1 MAKDDPRAPG
11 PHKAGLRRGR
21 GWAPAPAGFVAP
33 AAALNYESLPHRR
46 GLSAVIARARNGLL
60 NAAND
65 ALAELRDEID
75 RIDLDMHR
83 LLMRRGEIIDRLIAV
98 KRAQGAGSAFRP
110 DREAQMMRAVVE
122 RHRGLLPVDAVE
134 GVWRV
139 IVSTFTYVQA
149 NYSVHADD
157 SGGDAQIRDSARF
170 HFGFTVPYIP
180 HHGAG
185 AVIDAVAASQGDLGV
200 LRASGSLGDGAWWM
214 RLVGENA
221 PKIIAR
227 LPFVERPNHP
237 AGLPV
242 FVVARLAPDAMAH
255 GVTLYAVGLA
265 RWTHALP
272 AAFQALQGEILASAP
287 HPEGLAL
294 LVAAAG
300 GAGAADFA
308 KAMADAGIEGA
319 RVDVIGSHAMR
330 FELTRARSGVY
341 SPGS

>member
-1 MAKDDPRAPG
+1 MQNAPLL
-11 PHKAGLRRGR
+11 K
-21 GWAPAPAGFVAP
+21 P
-33 AAALNYESLPHRR
+33 AA
-46 GLSAVIARARNGLL
+46 
-60 NAAND
+60 D
-65 ALAELRDEID
+65 TLAELRGEID
-75 RIDLDMHR
+75 RIDRDMHR
-83 LLMRRGEIIDRLIAV
+83 LLIQRGEIIDRLIAA
-98 KRAQGAGSAFRP
+98 KRAQGGGCAFRP
-110 DREAQMMRAVVE
+110 DREAQMMRALVE
-122 RHRGLLPVDAVE
+122 RHEGTLPLDAVE

-170 HFGFTVPYIP
+170 HFGFTVPYVA

-185 AVIDAVAASQGDLGV
+185 AVIEAVAASTGDLGI
-200 LRASGSLGDGAWWM
+200 LRATGGLADGAWWM
-214 RLVGENA
+214 RLVAEDA

-242 FVVARLAPDAMAH
+242 FVVARLAPDAMAQ

-272 AAFQALQGEILASAP
+272 AAFQTLKGEILASAP

-300 GAGAADFA
+300 DASAQSFA
-308 KAMADAGIEGA
+308 KAMAGAGVEGA

-330 FELTRARSGVY
+330 FQLNDARSGVFA
-341 SPGS
+341 PGG